1 MDIACSYCQIP
12 INAKKDTWFYIHEPG
27 KPDTSAHQR
36 CYDENRPVRP
46 SMGAPPASRYKV

>member
-36 CYDENRPVRP
+36 CYDEQRPVRP

>member
-12 INAKKDTWFYIHEPG
+12 INAKKDIWFYIHEPG

-36 CYDENRPVRP
+36 CYDEKRPVRP
-46 SMGAPPASRYKV
+46 SMGAPPASRSKV